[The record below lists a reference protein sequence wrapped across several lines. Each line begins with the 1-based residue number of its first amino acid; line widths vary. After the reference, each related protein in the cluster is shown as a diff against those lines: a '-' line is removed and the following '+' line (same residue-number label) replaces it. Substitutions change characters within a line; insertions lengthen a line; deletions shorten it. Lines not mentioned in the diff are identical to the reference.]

1 MMDKEETRGMLS
13 YAKLHVFLTVLHSGF
28 IEEENQ
34 NGAKWVSTAEERR
47 AACQQQALLHTY

>member
-1 MMDKEETRGMLS
+1 MAKEVTRGMLS